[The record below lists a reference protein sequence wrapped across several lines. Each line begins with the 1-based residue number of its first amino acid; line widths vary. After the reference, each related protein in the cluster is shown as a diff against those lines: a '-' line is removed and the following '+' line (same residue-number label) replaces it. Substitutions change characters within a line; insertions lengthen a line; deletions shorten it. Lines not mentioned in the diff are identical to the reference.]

1 MNPMGYVGF
10 HKQKQHAARPF
21 VVMKQFLLANSE
33 GGGGNKGASTI
44 EMAWMGGGWSVASLS

>member
-1 MNPMGYVGF
+1 M
-10 HKQKQHAARPF
+10 
-21 VVMKQFLLANSE
+21 MKQFLPANSE